1 MASLDEYTSNGD
13 KLFHKLHLSSYPI
26 AIKYI
31 ENLDQVP
38 EKAMQ
43 PSVFGKKMS
52 LCQAFTMARRH
63 GSMICMTSKD
73 NFCTPATAVHR
84 WSDIS
89 LEALIKSQV
98 MQGWHKSIEAEKRRF
113 HSLANEIGKD
123 YFTSPVKYIG
133 FVCSSLLETTFIPD
147 AILIYCDGLQLTH
160 IIQALSYEHKHVPHS
175 SFEGFEE
182 SCVKGG
188 LIPFLTQKP
197 KIIIPGAGDRAF
209 AGISENELG
218 IGLPAELLF
227 YVMENLFKT
236 GGFMNLGF
244 PQRTMLAMDLNEE
257 LTPGFKYLW
266 DKMPHS

>member
-1 MASLDEYTSNGD
+1 
-13 KLFHKLHLSSYPI
+13 
-26 AIKYI
+26 
-31 ENLDQVP
+31 
-38 EKAMQ
+38 MQ

-63 GSMICMTSKD
+63 GATICMTSQD
-73 NFCTPATAVHR
+73 NFCAPATAVHR

-89 LEALIKSQV
+89 LETLIKSQV

-113 HSLANEIGKD
+113 DSLMKELGKD
-123 YFTSPVKYIG
+123 YFTRPIKYIG
-133 FVCSSLLETTFIPD
+133 FVCSSLLKAEFVPD

-160 IIQALSYEHKHVPHS
+160 IIQALSYEHKYVPNS

-188 LIPFLTQKP
+188 LIPLLTQKP
-197 KIIIPGAGDRAF
+197 QVVIPGAGDRSF
-209 AGISENELG
+209 AGISEHELG
-218 IGLPAELLF
+218 IGFPAELLF

-236 GGFMNLGF
+236 GDIMNLGF
-244 PQRTMLAMDLNEE
+244 PQRTILAMDLNEE

-266 DKMPHS
+266 DKMPHG